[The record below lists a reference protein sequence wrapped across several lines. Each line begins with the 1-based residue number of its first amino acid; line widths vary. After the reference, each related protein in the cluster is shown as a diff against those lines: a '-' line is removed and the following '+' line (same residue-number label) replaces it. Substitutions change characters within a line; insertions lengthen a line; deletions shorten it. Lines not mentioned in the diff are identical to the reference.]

1 MPPRPTVIAHR
12 GVHSD
17 DTIENTLRAF
27 ELAVEAGADMI
38 EFDVRRSRDGELVV
52 LHDASHMGVAL
63 DSCSFQEFKR
73 RSGFSPPLLA
83 DVLGWAVGKIAVDV
97 ELKEDG
103 YADELMPIL
112 KGFANVGGELLI
124 TSFLDPVLAHL
135 SGLDSTLRLGLL
147 LEFTAM
153 RAVER
158 AQAVGAS
165 TVLPNLRLASETLIA
180 ELHDAG
186 LEVVVW
192 DVIAADNA
200 EVLADRRVAGVITD
214 DVPGAL
220 AVRAALTA

>member
-1 MPPRPTVIAHR
+1 MTPRPTVIAHR
-12 GVHSD
+12 GVHSG
-17 DTIENTLRAF
+17 DTTENTLRAF

-38 EFDVRRSRDGELVV
+38 EFDVRRSRDGELVI
-52 LHDASHMGVAL
+52 LHDASHAGIAL
-63 DSCSFQEFKR
+63 DSCSFHEFKK

-83 DVLGWAVGKIAVDV
+83 DVLGWAVGKIAVDID
-97 ELKEDG
+97 LKEDG
-103 YADELMPIL
+103 YVEELMPIL
-112 KGFANVGGELLI
+112 EGFMNVGGELLI

-135 SGLDSTLRLGLL
+135 SELDPTLRLGLL

-153 RAVER
+153 RAAER

-165 TVLPNLRLASETLIA
+165 MVLPKQRLASEPLIA

-192 DVIAADNA
+192 DVIAADHA
-200 EVLADRRVAGVITD
+200 ELLVDPRVAGVITD

-220 AVRAALTA
+220 AVRAAVTA